1 MHQTY
6 KGTGFAVIP
15 ESYIMKIKGIKRN
28 EHGLADFAYVPL
40 VFAAPKLA
48 GFEKNKEATLLCR
61 AFSVS
66 ALAYSLCTDAKWG
79 AIKLI
84 PYKVHAG
91 LDVASGVLALGAVL
105 MPQIAKNKAA
115 RNTFIAMGL
124 TGLIVGTLSLIG
136 AKSKRGY

>member
-1 MHQTY
+1 
-6 KGTGFAVIP
+6 
-15 ESYIMKIKGIKRN
+15 MKITGIKRDD
-28 EHGLADFAYVPL
+28 HGFADFSYVPL

-48 GFEKNKEATLLCR
+48 GFENNKEAALICR

-79 AIKLI
+79 AAKLI
-84 PYKVHAG
+84 PYKIHAG
-91 LDVASGVLALGAVL
+91 LDLASGALALGAVML
-105 MPQIAKNKAA
+105 PQIAKNKAA

-136 AKSKRGY
+136 AKQKAY

>member
-1 MHQTY
+1 
-6 KGTGFAVIP
+6 
-15 ESYIMKIKGIKRN
+15 MKITGIKRN
-28 EHGLADFAYVPL
+28 EHGLADLSYVPL

-48 GFEKNKEATLLCR
+48 GFENNKEAALICR

-91 LDVASGVLALGAVL
+91 LDVASGVLAFGASL
-105 MPQIAKNKAA
+105 IPQIAKNKAA
-115 RNTFIAMGL
+115 RNTFIVMGL
-124 TGLIVGTLSLIG
+124 TGLLVGTLSLIG
-136 AKSKRGY
+136 AKRTAF

>member
-1 MHQTY
+1 
-6 KGTGFAVIP
+6 
-15 ESYIMKIKGIKRN
+15 MKITGIKSN

-48 GFEKNKEATLLCR
+48 GFENNNEATVLCR

-66 ALAYSLCTDAKWG
+66 ALAYSVCTDAKWG

-84 PYKVHAG
+84 PYKVHAA
-91 LDVASGVLALGAVL
+91 LDVASGVLALGASLV
-105 MPQIAKNKAA
+105 PQIAKNKSA

-124 TGLIVGTLSLIG
+124 TGLIVGTLSVIG
-136 AKSKRGY
+136 AKNTRPY